1 MRLTAD
7 QLATDAGQRAIAEHL
22 AALRGSDVA
31 QMVSFV
37 WWNGSEELARYV
49 APAHLP
55 FDVPA
60 PPPGTT
66 HLSIE
71 ERIL

>member
-1 MRLTAD
+1 VKLTTN
-7 QLATDAGQRAIAEHL
+7 QLATDAGQRAITEHL

-31 QMVSFV
+31 QMVTFI
-37 WWNGSEELARYV
+37 WWNEGEELARYV

>member
-1 MRLTAD
+1 VKLTAAD
-7 QLATDAGQRAIAEHL
+7 LATDAGQRTLAEHL

-31 QMVSFV
+31 QMVTFI
-37 WWNGSEELARYV
+37 WWNEDSEVDRYV
-49 APAHLP
+49 VPAHLP
-55 FDVPA
+55 FDVPSA
-60 PPPGTT
+60 PPGTT